1 MCYRVLGYRFQ
12 HLDDIFHTLAG
23 VCHILGN
30 GSHILACLA
39 VIVHTGHNAFDMRR
53 RAVHAMAQLIN
64 LMNHRGNILLVSYCH
79 ISHYLR
85 EGIHVLGDV
94 IHILKAGFHGLLYFL
109 VAKNI
114 FKGIGDIF
122 HTLYQITGGSKKFVH
137 TAAGNTVNR
146 AAFGYIAV
154 TLLGGRNNADKFFA
168 HNTVGRNRKGCSLR
182 YFDIVIDF
190 CDNLYLIGCHINLFN
205 RAYLHAC
212 IAHNMPR
219 HQSAYLRI
227 VNAQLIAFFAKAE
240 STHKGNNAGQHHRAA

>member
-1 MCYRVLGYRFQ
+1 MC
-12 HLDDIFHTLAG
+12 
-23 VCHILGN
+23 
-30 GSHILACLA
+30 
-39 VIVHTGHNAFDMRR
+39 R
-53 RAVHAMAQLIN
+53 RAVHTLAQLIN
-64 LMNHRGNILLVSYCH
+64 LMNHRSNILLVGYCH
-79 ISHYLR
+79 ISHDLR

-114 FKGIGDIF
+114 FKGIGYIF
-122 HTLYQITGGSKKFVH
+122 HTLHQITGGSKKLIH

-146 AAFGYIAV
+146 AAFSYIAV
-154 TLLGGRNNADKFFA
+154 TLLSRRNDTDKFFA

-182 YFDIVIDF
+182 YFDIIVDF
-190 CDNLYLIGCHINLFN
+190 CDNLYLIVCHINFFN